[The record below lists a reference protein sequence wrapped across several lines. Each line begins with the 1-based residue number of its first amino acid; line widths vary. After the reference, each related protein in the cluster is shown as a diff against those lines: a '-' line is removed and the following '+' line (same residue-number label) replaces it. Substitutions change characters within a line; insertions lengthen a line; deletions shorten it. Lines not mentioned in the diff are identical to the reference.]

1 MSSLLRELEKDSIR
15 VVRGDWNVHLG
26 TELRGGKKDILMTVT
41 LTAPLFQALL
51 QKWENVGGFLSSNLV
66 FRVQNCH
73 GRK

>member
-26 TELRGGKKDILMTVT
+26 TELRGGKKDADILMTVT

-51 QKWENVGGFLSSNLV
+51 QKWENVGGFLSSEPG
-66 FRVQNCH
+66 F
-73 GRK
+73 